1 MEGNKITVNVRIGN
15 VTLPMTVSNTEEE
28 EVVRNAASL
37 VQSKLNSFRDK
48 FPKLPSEE
56 YYYVMVA
63 VDTALEAL
71 SASNK
76 ASIEPVMDIIEDLEK
91 EIDEVIKK

>member
-1 MEGNKITVNVRIGN
+1 MDGNKITVNVRIGN
-15 VTLPMTVSNTEEE
+15 VTLPMTVTNTEEE

-37 VQSKLNSFRDK
+37 VQSKLNTFRDK

-63 VDTALEAL
+63 VDSALEAL

-76 ASIEPVMDIIEDLEK
+76 ASIQPVMEIIDDLEK
-91 EIDEVIKK
+91 EIEQVIKK

>member
-37 VQSKLNSFRDK
+37 VQSKLN
-48 FPKLPSEE
+48 
-56 YYYVMVA
+56 YVYFFLVL
-63 VDTALEAL
+63 VT
-71 SASNK
+71 NT
-76 ASIEPVMDIIEDLEK
+76 
-91 EIDEVIKK
+91 

>member
-15 VTLPMTVSNTEEE
+15 VTLPMTVSTTEEE

-48 FPKLPSEE
+48 FPKLPSE
-56 YYYVMVA
+56 
-63 VDTALEAL
+63 
-71 SASNK
+71 
-76 ASIEPVMDIIEDLEK
+76 
-91 EIDEVIKK
+91 

>member
-1 MEGNKITVNVRIGN
+1 
-15 VTLPMTVSNTEEE
+15 
-28 EVVRNAASL
+28 
-37 VQSKLNSFRDK
+37 
-48 FPKLPSEE
+48 
-56 YYYVMVA
+56 MVA

>member
-56 YYYVMVA
+56 QYYVMVA